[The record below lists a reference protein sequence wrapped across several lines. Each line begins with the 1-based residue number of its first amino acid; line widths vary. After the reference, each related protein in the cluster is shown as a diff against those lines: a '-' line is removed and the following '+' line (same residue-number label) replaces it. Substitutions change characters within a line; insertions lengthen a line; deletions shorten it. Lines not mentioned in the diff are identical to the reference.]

1 MFCFFHLQNHQKDYN
16 GLGGDIVEY
25 IKDQDYKYIINKY
38 HDTSKPYNSFSRFVR
53 RDEIFAESTGKSV
66 DQIIEEITAKDQTI
80 AHLSH
85 HIRKATAFAYTL
97 NNTRIACDC
106 RDRFPAINA
115 IARHLGGMQNKWRK
129 QLFYEILP
137 EIGAKRDALE
147 KAGTVTIW
155 PDFDHA
161 VPLWDRIFAL
171 GFSGLLE
178 ESEKARRAKEWN
190 EEEDAFFE
198 GIRLSYEAIIHLTE
212 RLADLAEATEGSERM
227 GKALRNIA
235 KNPPSTFYEALLVD
249 YLFFIIC
256 EHIDCMQARS
266 LCNFD
271 REFYKFYKND
281 IENGISEEEI
291 RTDLAYFLLQFTAID
306 NYWNQ
311 PVYLG
316 GCDEN
321 DQAITNELSYL
332 FLDVYDKMGIFNPKV
347 QLKISKTTPK
357 EFTLKALDMI
367 RRGHNSLVFVCD
379 ETIRAALIKAGATE
393 EQARL
398 CDVKGCYEY
407 AIRGAYGI
415 GMNYLN
421 LMKPLEYALH
431 EGHDGVSGVMG
442 GLPCPAPSEYKTF
455 DAFFAEYERQLVH
468 IINQTIE
475 VTNGFE
481 GYLEYINPASVL
493 SATLPTCLERG
504 KSATSGGAV
513 SNDSDIFAGF
523 IADAADSLAMIKKYV
538 FDKKEITL
546 EALVKILDKNYKGE
560 ENLRRKLYH
569 DPDKYG
575 NNRELPDSIA
585 IRIRDIFVS
594 HVTGRPNAEK
604 RGGKWVCGF
613 HVARMSYIQG
623 KTTAASPNGRFFGE
637 ELSKNISSSMGQN
650 REGATAAILSATK
663 LDATGFTSDAAL
675 DLGLLPSA
683 VSGEDGLEAMYALL
697 MTFMKRNGHAIHINV
712 FHADTLRDA
721 QANPEK
727 YQDLQIRVCGWN
739 VLWNNINKVEQDK
752 FILQAESLQ

>member
-1 MFCFFHLQNHQKDYN
+1 MQ
-16 GLGGDIVEY
+16 Y
-25 IKDQDYKYIINKY
+25 IKDRDYQYIINKY

-53 RDEIFAESTGKSV
+53 HDEIFDEGTGKSV
-66 DQIIEEITAKDQTI
+66 DQIKAEFLANDEKI

-85 HIRKATAFAYTL
+85 HIRKATAFAHIL
-97 NNTRIACDC
+97 NNTRISCDP

-115 IARHLGGMQNKWRK
+115 ISRELSVLQNKWRK
-129 QLFYEILP
+129 ELFSEILP
-137 EIGAKRDALE
+137 EIGAKRAMLE
-147 KAGTVTIW
+147 QTGTVTIW

-161 VPLWDRIFAL
+161 VPLWSRIFSL
-171 GFSGLLE
+171 GFSGILE
-178 ESEKARRAKEWN
+178 ESEKARHTKDWG

-198 GIRLSYEAIIHLTE
+198 GIKLTYEAIINLID
-212 RLADLAEATEGSERM
+212 RLADLADATEGSARM
-227 GKALRNIA
+227 GKALRSIA

-271 REFYKFYKND
+271 RDLYPFYQND
-281 IENGISEEEI
+281 IANGVSEEEI
-291 RTDLAYFLLQFTAID
+291 RTDLAYFLLQFTSID

-321 DQAITNELSYL
+321 DVAITNELSYL

-347 QLKISKTTPK
+347 QLKIAKTTPK
-357 EFTLKALDMI
+357 KFTLKALDMV

-379 ETIRAALIKAGATE
+379 ETIRRALTKNSGVTE

-398 CDVKGCYEY
+398 CNIRGCYEY
-407 AIRGAYGI
+407 AIQGSYNV

-431 EGHDGVSGVMG
+431 RGHDGVSGVMG
-442 GLPCPAPSEYKTF
+442 GLDCPAPSEYRTF
-455 DAFFAEYERQLVH
+455 DELFDEYKRQLKH
-468 IINQTIE
+468 IIDLTVE
-475 VTNGFE
+475 TTNGFE
-481 GYLEYINPASVL
+481 GYLEHINPASML
-493 SATLPTCLERG
+493 SATYPTCIERG
-504 KSATSGGAV
+504 RSATTGGALQNN
-513 SNDSDIFAGF
+513 SAMNAGF
-523 IADAADSLAMIKKYV
+523 LADAADSLAMIKKYV

-546 EALVKILDKNYKGE
+546 ERLVEILDNNYEGE
-560 ENLRRKLYH
+560 EMLRRKFYH

-575 NNRELPDSIA
+575 NNRELPDGIA
-585 IRIRDIFVS
+585 IEIKDTV
-594 HVTGRPNAEK
+594 VTGVQGRPNAEN
-604 RGGKWVCGF
+604 RGGKWGCGF
-613 HVARMSYIQG
+613 HVARQSYDQG
-623 KTTAASPNGRFFGE
+623 AKTAASPNGRLLGE
-637 ELSKNISSSMGQN
+637 ELSKNVSASMGQN

-663 LDATGFTSDAAL
+663 LDATGFTADAAL

-683 VSGEDGLEAMYALL
+683 VQGEDGLEAMYGLL
-697 MTFMKRNGHAIHINV
+697 MTFTKRNGHALHINV
-712 FHADTLRDA
+712 FNADILRDA

-739 VLWNNINKVEQDK
+739 VLWNNIKKVEQDK
-752 FILQAESLQ
+752 FILQAESLI